1 MKTKTMIAVLAL
13 GVALAAAA
21 GGTWYFK
28 RAAVENALI
37 AAVEIGGPFR
47 LAAAKG
53 GMVDSADLIGKPYGV
68 FFGYTH
74 CPEVCPTT
82 MYEMSRALATL
93 GDEARD
99 FRLFFI
105 TVDPERDTA
114 PMLKDYLSNFD
125 PRMEALVPT
134 AAELPVVAREFRAI
148 YAKVP
153 TSDGSYT
160 MDHTATVFLMGR
172 DGKLVST
179 IRYTES
185 PENRVAKLRRLVAG
199 N

>member
-1 MKTKTMIAVLAL
+1 MT
-13 GVALAAAA
+13 
-21 GGTWYFK
+21 
-28 RAAVENALI
+28 RATYLILI
-37 AAVEIGGPFR
+37 AAATILAAIAGVLVLNREGLQQQVTSTVEIGGPFR

-53 GMVDSADLIGKPYGV
+53 GTIDSNDLLGKPYGI
-68 FFGYTH
+68 FFGFTH

-82 MYEMSRALATL
+82 MYEMSRALTTL

-114 PMLKDYLSNFD
+114 EMLKDYLSNFD
-125 PRMEALVPT
+125 PRMEALVPSM
-134 AAELPVVAREFRAI
+134 AELPVVAREFRAI
-148 YAKVP
+148 YNKVP

-172 DGKLVST
+172 DGKLFGT
-179 IRYTES
+179 IRYGEK
-185 PENRVAKLRRLVAG
+185 PEDRVAKIRRLMAAG
-199 N
+199 S